1 MWCFTIT
8 TLTFLLISINP
19 TLSNLK
25 KSELQDAI
33 DAFDSF
39 DTRPVRSISPRHK
52 DTGTDAGRRYVPG
65 APTAIDVHSKLARD
79 LALFFIC
86 EYNKIT
92 FPYNYFLV
100 DIWSG
105 TQQVVEGIKYV
116 MNVVAG
122 NVSGCREGA
131 PADNCQL
138 KSNVNLYGC
147 HFEIIEQSW
156 LNRTELL
163 DFDCVPTNPL
173 KDVTSKQEF
182 IE

>member
-52 DTGTDAGRRYVPG
+52 DTGTDGGPG
-65 APTAIDVHSKLARD
+65 APTALDVHSKLARD
-79 LALFFIC
+79 LALFFIF
-86 EYNKIT
+86 EYDKIT
-92 FPYNYFLV
+92 IPYNYFLV
-100 DIWSG
+100 DILNG
-105 TQQVVEGIKYV
+105 TQQVVAGTKYV
-116 MNVVAG
+116 MDVLAG
-122 NVSGCREGA
+122 NVNGCSEVT
-131 PADNCQL
+131 PADNCKL
-138 KSNVNLYGC
+138 REC
-147 HFEIIEQSW
+147 HCEIYEHLT

-163 DFDCVPTNPL
+163 DFDCVPIWP
-173 KDVTSKQEF
+173 
-182 IE
+182 

>member
-1 MWCFTIT
+1 MWCFTII

-116 MNVVAG
+116 MDVLGGDERA
-122 NVSGCREGA
+122 CRNGTS
-131 PADNCQL
+131 ADDFEF
-138 KSNVNLYGC
+138 KFSNLYGC
-147 HFEIIEQSW
+147 HFEIIEQPW

-163 DFDCVPTNPL
+163 DFDCVPINPL
-173 KDVTSKQEF
+173 KDVTNKQEF

>member
-105 TQQVVEGIKYV
+105 TQQ
-116 MNVVAG
+116 
-122 NVSGCREGA
+122 
-131 PADNCQL
+131 
-138 KSNVNLYGC
+138 NLYGC